1 MRKLIG
7 MALLTLI
14 IACGKEEYLD
24 TPTKKEQLEQKEK
37 SKKGGPILARI
48 KPFLP

>member
-7 MALLTLI
+7 IVSLALI

-24 TPTKKEQLEQKEK
+24 TPAKKEQLEQEEK
-37 SKKGGPILARI
+37 PKKGGPILARTE
-48 KPFLP
+48 PFLL